1 MTYPSV
7 DFFRPLITTLILLQA
22 FGSLALAAEKPNVMF
37 IAIDDLNDWV
47 GCLGGN
53 TQAKTPN
60 IDQLASRGVND

>member
-1 MTYPSV
+1 M
-7 DFFRPLITTLILLQA
+7 QA